1 MKVKKRDG
9 SIVEYD
15 KDKIAKAVFKA
26 FFASNEIMDIVG
38 ATNKVTDHVD
48 SLLVHNYEEIPVE
61 GIQDYVIFALHKFNY
76 PKTEHAYITY
86 RNNRAD
92 IRNFGSKVIG
102 TLDELTNLS
111 AAEIDIKRENAN
123 INADTAMGNMLKYG
137 TETIKWYLHTKILPK
152 HISQAHLDGFIHI
165 HDLDFYLLTLTCI
178 QIDLLKLF
186 KNGFNTGHGSIREPS
201 NIRTAANLCCI
212 AIQSSQNDCHGGQS
226 IPAFD
231 FFMAPYVTKTFAKH
245 LKERLETCFRD
256 TERSDLMSQL
266 DFITEHILETL
277 EQPEEKQSVLGKS
290 LLNSFN
296 YLIDDACKKTEADTY
311 QAMEALLH
319 NLCTMQSRAGSQT
332 PFSSLNYGTDTSWQG
347 RMVVKQLLLA
357 TQAGLGSGETPI
369 FPVQIFKVKEGIN
382 YNPEDP
388 SYDLF
393 KLAIATSAKRLFPN
407 FSFLDAPFNKQYYK
421 AGDYNSE
428 VAYMGC
434 RTRVIGNVYDPTQ
447 EVTCGRGNISFTS
460 INLPRIAIESQRN
473 VDTFYPLLDQYF
485 DLVVEQLNHR
495 LKIQGRLKVKNFPFM
510 MGEHEW
516 LDSEKLTWDDSVHE
530 VIKHGTLSIGFVG
543 LAECLKVLTG
553 CHHGESELSQKI
565 GLEIVSHLRNLCD
578 IQSGH
583 DLLNYTL
590 LATPAE
596 SLAGRFLRLDREK
609 YGIIPEV
616 TDREYYTNS
625 FHVPVYYKIRADKKI
640 DIEAPY
646 HAFTNAGHITYV
658 ELDGD
663 VSKNLQAFERIIR
676 HMHDRG
682 VGYGSVNHPV
692 DRDPICGY
700 TGIIGDVC
708 PRCGRHEG
716 EALSQEQIIELANKY
731 HDVPR
736 STLAIIGR

>member
-48 SLLVHNYEEIPVE
+48 SLLVYNYEEIPVE

-86 RNNRAD
+86 RQNRAD
-92 IRNFGSKVIG
+92 IRNFGQSLLN
-102 TLDELTNLS
+102 TFDELVGYE
-111 AAEIDIKRENAN
+111 AAEIDLKRENAN

-137 TETIKWYLHTKILPK
+137 TECIKQYLRYKVLPK
-152 HISQAHLDGFIHI
+152 HIAHAHFDGFIHI

-212 AIQSSQNDCHGGQS
+212 AIQSSQNDFHGGQS

-277 EQPEEKQSVLGKS
+277 EQPEEKQSVLGKL

-407 FSFLDAPFNKQYYK
+407 FSFLDAPFYKQYYK

-434 RTRVIGNVYDPTQ
+434 VQKDQVITYLIRDMLYVESIERAFNRLAYFNRIKAHGVSDYIDTEGLDIWVYDSDRHSYV
-447 EVTCGRGNISFTS
+447 EVKKVIRNPEPKQWKLIKCSNGRS
-460 INLPRIAIESQRN
+460 IVL
-473 VDTFYPLLDQYF
+473 T
-485 DLVVEQLNHR
+485 LNHP
-495 LKIQGRLKVKNFPFM
+495 LPVKDKGRVLVKDLQVGDTLVGVWDQDSNTDIVFNNDLA
-510 MGEHEW
+510 W
-516 LDSEKLTWDDSVHE
+516 LYGVMLCDGQYANNI
-530 VIKHGTLSIGFVG
+530 VISVG
-543 LAECLKVLTG
+543 LDESDIVDKVITV
-553 CHHGESELSQKI
+553 C
-565 GLEIVSHLRNLCD
+565 N
-578 IQSGH
+578 
-583 DLLNYTL
+583 
-590 LATPAE
+590 
-596 SLAGRFLRLDREK
+596 K
-609 YGIIPEV
+609 YDYDYNV
-616 TDREYYTNS
+616 T
-625 FHVPVYYKIRADKKI
+625 K
-640 DIEAPY
+640 
-646 HAFTNAGHITYV
+646 
-658 ELDGD
+658 
-663 VSKNLQAFERIIR
+663 Q
-676 HMHDRG
+676 DRG
-682 VGYGSVNHPV
+682 EKGSYAGFSTIRGKNHQAAMTAGS
-692 DRDPICGY
+692 RTSSHSGSL
-700 TGIIGDVC
+700 TEWF
-708 PRCGRHEG
+708 GRSFLN
-716 EALSQEQIIELANKY
+716 AL
-731 HDVPR
+731 
-736 STLAIIGR
+736 

>member
-1 MKVKKRDG
+1 
-9 SIVEYD
+9 
-15 KDKIAKAVFKA
+15 
-26 FFASNEIMDIVG
+26 
-38 ATNKVTDHVD
+38 
-48 SLLVHNYEEIPVE
+48 
-61 GIQDYVIFALHKFNY
+61 
-76 PKTEHAYITY
+76 
-86 RNNRAD
+86 
-92 IRNFGSKVIG
+92 
-102 TLDELTNLS
+102 
-111 AAEIDIKRENAN
+111 
-123 INADTAMGNMLKYG
+123 
-137 TETIKWYLHTKILPK
+137 
-152 HISQAHLDGFIHI
+152 
-165 HDLDFYLLTLTCI
+165 
-178 QIDLLKLF
+178 
-186 KNGFNTGHGSIREPS
+186 
-201 NIRTAANLCCI
+201 
-212 AIQSSQNDCHGGQS
+212 
-226 IPAFD
+226 
-231 FFMAPYVTKTFAKH
+231 
-245 LKERLETCFRD
+245 
-256 TERSDLMSQL
+256 
-266 DFITEHILETL
+266 
-277 EQPEEKQSVLGKS
+277 
-290 LLNSFN
+290 
-296 YLIDDACKKTEADTY
+296 Y